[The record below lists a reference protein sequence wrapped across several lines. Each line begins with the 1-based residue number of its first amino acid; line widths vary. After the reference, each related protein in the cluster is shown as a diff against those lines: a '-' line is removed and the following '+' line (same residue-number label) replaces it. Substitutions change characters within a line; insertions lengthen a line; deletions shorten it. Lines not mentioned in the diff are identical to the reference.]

1 MAFTE
6 SSVHESSLPW
16 KKGFYIDSFKYWK
29 TNIYLCF
36 DDKESILEE
45 DINESR
51 ADTDGEITPGEDV
64 RQTRECL
71 LCHRLDMLIQRQG

>member
-16 KKGFYIDSFKYWK
+16 EKRVFALIHLNIKR

-45 DINESR
+45 DINESK

-64 RQTRECL
+64 RQTR
-71 LCHRLDMLIQRQG
+71 